1 MIHGISDHE
10 WMAYLDGEL
19 EAKERER
26 LESHFIGC
34 AICWEFFDRLA
45 RTTARLDAAGK
56 ATRHS
61 VPLRDDELQRSM
73 GEVLARI
80 RGKTGTPGRL
90 QPTDVRERLDC
101 LERVMAPMCGTTT
114 ATRALRAAAQGSPA
128 QSLEYVTADNWTPFL
143 SSLTSIAA
151 VMCGETGAHL
161 VWESGQL

>member
-1 MIHGISDHE
+1 MIHGISDQE

-19 EAKERER
+19 EAVERDR
-26 LESHFIGC
+26 LETHFIGC
-34 AICWEFFDRLA
+34 AICWEFFDRVA

-61 VPLRDDELQRSM
+61 VPLSDDQLRRGM

-80 RGKTGTPGRL
+80 RGGRI
-90 QPTDVRERLDC
+90 QTTEVRERLDC

-143 SSLTSIAA
+143 SSLRSIAA

>member
-1 MIHGISDHE
+1 MIHGISDQE
-10 WMAYLDGEL
+10 WVAYLDGEL
-19 EAKERER
+19 EAVDRDR
-26 LESHFIGC
+26 LETHFTGC
-34 AICWEFFDRLA
+34 AICWEFFDRVA
-45 RTTARLDAAGK
+45 QTTARLDAAGK

-61 VPLRDDELQRSM
+61 VPLSDDELRRSM

-80 RGKTGTPGRL
+80 RRGRL
-90 QPTDVRERLDC
+90 RTTEVRERLDC

-143 SSLTSIAA
+143 SSLRSIAA

>member
-1 MIHGISDHE
+1 MIHGISDQE
-10 WMAYLDGEL
+10 WVAYLDGEL
-19 EAKERER
+19 EAVDRDR
-26 LESHFIGC
+26 LETHFIGC
-34 AICWEFFDRLA
+34 AICWEFFDRVA

-61 VPLRDDELQRSM
+61 VPLSDDELHRSM
-73 GEVLARI
+73 SEVLARI
-80 RGKTGTPGRL
+80 RRGRL
-90 QPTDVRERLDC
+90 QTTEVRERLDC

-143 SSLTSIAA
+143 SSLRSIAA